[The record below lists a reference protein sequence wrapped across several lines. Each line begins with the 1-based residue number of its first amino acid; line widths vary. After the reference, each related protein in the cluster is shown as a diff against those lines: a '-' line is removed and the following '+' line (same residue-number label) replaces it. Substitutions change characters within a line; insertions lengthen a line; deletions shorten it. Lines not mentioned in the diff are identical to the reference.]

1 MEGLQE
7 GERTLI
13 QPDCPPLAPPTCGNH
28 FTGAKVCPSGGA
40 EVLHMLQPVD
50 KVLQRPGC
58 CLTDAESA
66 WGIPQ
71 QWPVKA
77 AGGKHDCPVAV

>member
-50 KVLQRPGC
+50 KVSSVRLLPNRCRERMGYSP
-58 CLTDAESA
+58 AMAS
-66 WGIPQ
+66 
-71 QWPVKA
+71 KSSRR
-77 AGGKHDCPVAV
+77 

>member
-13 QPDCPPLAPPTCGNH
+13 EPDGRPVAPPTCGNLLR
-28 FTGAKVCPSGGA
+28 GAKVCPSGGA

-50 KVLQRPGC
+50 KVLQRP
-58 CLTDAESA
+58 
-66 WGIPQ
+66 
-71 QWPVKA
+71 A
-77 AGGKHDCPVAV
+77 AA

>member
-1 MEGLQE
+1 MESLQE

-40 EVLHMLQPVD
+40 EVLHMPQPVD
-50 KVLQRPGC
+50 KVLQRP
-58 CLTDAESA
+58 
-66 WGIPQ
+66 
-71 QWPVKA
+71 A
-77 AGGKHDCPVAV
+77 AASQMQRAHGVLPSYGQ